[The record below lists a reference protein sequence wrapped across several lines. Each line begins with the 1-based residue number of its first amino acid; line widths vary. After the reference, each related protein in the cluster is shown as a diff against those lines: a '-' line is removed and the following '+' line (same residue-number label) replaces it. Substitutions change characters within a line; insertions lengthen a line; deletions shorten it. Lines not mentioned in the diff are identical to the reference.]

1 MTEEIA
7 GLELKAKVMTAEYA
21 AGKIGSKE
29 YSTRYDKLVERH
41 DTLKLEKMAKANEK
55 EDKQYRAWELA
66 DFIQSLTS
74 VTILPEFDEKVWLAL
89 VDQAQVQEN
98 GDIVFLLKNGE
109 RIR

>member
-1 MTEEIA
+1 
-7 GLELKAKVMTAEYA
+7 
-21 AGKIGSKE
+21 
-29 YSTRYDKLVERH
+29 
-41 DTLKLEKMAKANEK
+41 
-55 EDKQYRAWELA
+55 
-66 DFIQSLTS
+66 